1 MSNSS
6 DRRDLTFT
14 RWMARQPQPARV
26 KCISGDND
34 PVEVEVCGT
43 GRGRWREVEES
54 VLAEKPER
62 VQALDKDG
70 RILRSFTMP
79 EAVVEKHLL
88 EKGSASSA
96 QDYKG
101 QAAIIR
107 AIAETHNDAF
117 DRGREAA
124 GESAAALNDLVS
136 TLVASL
142 NAAIINN
149 HNMAVNLGNLLMGKD
164 ADEGTVSQSS
174 EAMQRLILT
183 LGARFLGDGSAVK
196 PPGAAPPQP
205 NGKKT

>member
-70 RILRSFTMP
+70 RVLRSFTMP

-124 GESAAALNDLVS
+124 GESAAALTDLVGV
-136 TLVASL
+136 LVQSL
-142 NAAIINN
+142 NAAIIQQ

-164 ADEGTVSQSS
+164 EGEGTVNQSS

-183 LGARFLGDGSAVK
+183 LGAKFLSDGAPGK
-196 PPGAAPPQP
+196 PSAPPAP
-205 NGKKT
+205 NGGKKP